1 MGPWATGMSSRFPD
15 AAVCGSTRRAPF
27 SLVFCRE
34 RTRMGEVRGEAIL
47 AGLGAGS
54 AVRVGQRLLYQ
65 FFSFFFTFPFL

>member
-1 MGPWATGMSSRFPD
+1 MGPRATGMSSR
-15 AAVCGSTRRAPF
+15 CCCLWRHSEGPF
-27 SLVFCRE
+27 LSSLLQRKDKD
-34 RTRMGEVRGEAIL
+34 GGGGGEAIL